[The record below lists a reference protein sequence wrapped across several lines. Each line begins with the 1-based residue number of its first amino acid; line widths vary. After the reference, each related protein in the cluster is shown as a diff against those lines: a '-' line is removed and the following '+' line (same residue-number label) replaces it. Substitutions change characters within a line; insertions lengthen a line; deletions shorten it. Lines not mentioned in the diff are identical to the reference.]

1 MGLPASFLRRE
12 PGEPKQGNLSY
23 FCKDWWGGNNGAV
36 CKGQSLCNHTF
47 CMGESHFCDRGN
59 KRVTGRWNSSGN
71 TSASQVKRQIA
82 TLRFACVWEGGFR
95 TNFYIFHGLITHF
108 LFLHNLFRK
117 IS

>member
-1 MGLPASFLRRE
+1 MGLPASFPRCE
-12 PGEPKQGNLSY
+12 AGEPKQGNLCY

-59 KRVTGRWNSSGN
+59 KGVTGRWQHFSIPGKKANCSSSDLHVFGKVVSKA
-71 TSASQVKRQIA
+71 TFIFSQINPS
-82 TLRFACVWEGGFR
+82 FS
-95 TNFYIFHGLITHF
+95 F
-108 LFLHNLFRK
+108 LTLFRK